1 MGGRRVKKIIALVLV
16 VLLSFYAV
24 GCASVQSAEKLKEK
38 GQYKKALEMLGKID
52 SEESRALLVPYTEA
66 YAQQLIQD
74 GEYQKAK
81 DALLALG
88 DASYNKLLLGQSNCG
103 LLYEII
109 KEKGTKGN
117 EGKRIY
123 TPLNDEEVLYLEATD
138 DNMLVLGLDFG
149 NTVGAAERTIK
160 IYIDGKSNTPY
171 CEFVH
176 SISMNL
182 LGLSMIYRGEGFG
195 RIKNKTPN
203 SKSPVFEIEL
213 EKYSEKGNNN
223 NGDLKEVAVMVN
235 NDSIKEMFAKLPSL
249 INKNGLQITSV
260 SELGIF

>member
-1 MGGRRVKKIIALVLV
+1 MKRTVALVLV

-38 GQYKKALEMLGKID
+38 GQYAKALEMLKKVD

-66 YAQQLIQD
+66 YAQQLIKD

-81 DALLALG
+81 DILLELG
-88 DASYNKLLLGQSNCG
+88 DASYDKLLLGQSNCG

-123 TPLNDEEVLYLEATD
+123 TPLDDEEVLYLEITD
-138 DNMLVLGLDFG
+138 DNTLVLGLDFE
-149 NTVGAAERTIK
+149 NTVGAAERSIK
-160 IYIDGKSNTPY
+160 IYIDGKSNNPY

-176 SISMNL
+176 GISMNL
-182 LGLSMIYRGEGFG
+182 LGVSMIYRGEGFG
-195 RIKNKTPN
+195 RITNKTPN
-203 SKSPVFEIEL
+203 SKSPIFEIDL
-213 EKYSEKGNNN
+213 EKYSETGNNK
-223 NGDLKEVAVMVN
+223 NGNLKEVAVSIN
-235 NDSIKEMFAKLPSL
+235 NESIKKMLSKLPSL
-249 INKNGLQITSV
+249 VSQNGLQISSV
-260 SELGIF
+260 NELGIF